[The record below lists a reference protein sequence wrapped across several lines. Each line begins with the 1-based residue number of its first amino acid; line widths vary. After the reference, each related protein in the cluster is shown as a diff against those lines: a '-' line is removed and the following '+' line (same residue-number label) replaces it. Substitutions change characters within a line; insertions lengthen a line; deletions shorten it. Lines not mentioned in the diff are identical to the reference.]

1 MVVEPKDLHRIL
13 GSEYN
18 PTQDD
23 WVREY
28 ARHIVCGFA
37 TDSKDAQFLL
47 EAIGL
52 LNDSGVSTSNS
63 TNELSEGPA

>member
-1 MVVEPKDLHRIL
+1 MVVQPKDLHRIL

-23 WVREY
+23 WVREH
-28 ARHIVCGFA
+28 ARKIVCGLAKDA
-37 TDSKDAQFLL
+37 TDARFIL
-47 EAIGL
+47 ETIGL
-52 LNDSGVSTSNS
+52 LDDSGVSTSNS